1 MKTSVSSYSFQYLI
15 NHCGE
20 TQFTVMAKAKEYG
33 FDAIEF
39 TDLVP
44 PEGVSQ
50 EDFALQLRAEADRL
64 GLEIS
69 GYSVGADLLAGSD
82 GDLDAEVEKIKKKVD
97 IAALLGCK
105 VMRHDAASGKFL
117 GGREYRGFR
126 DVVDRLADGC
136 RRITEYAATKGIRTC
151 VENHGFF
158 AQDSDRVELLVN
170 TVANPNFGLQV
181 DMGNFLCADEDPV
194 TAVSRCA
201 PYAFNLHAKDFLLK
215 SGQED
220 IPEGFFR
227 TRGGNYLRGT
237 ILGHG
242 VVPVKQCIA
251 IAKHAGYNG
260 YVTLE
265 FEGCERNDL
274 GIINGAKYLHKLC
287 EK

>member
-39 TDLVP
+39 TDLTP

-201 PYAFNLHAKDFLLK
+201 PYAFNAHAKDFLVK

-220 IPEGFFR
+220 APEGFFQ

-237 ILGHG
+237 VIGHG
-242 VVPVKQCIA
+242 AVPVKQCVA
-251 IAKHAGYNG
+251 ILKRAGYDG
-260 YVTLE
+260 YLTLE
-265 FEGCERNDL
+265 FEGTERIDFAIPAGSRL
-274 GIINGAKYLHKLC
+274 LRKLC
-287 EK
+287 N

>member
-39 TDLVP
+39 TDLTP

-201 PYAFNLHAKDFLLK
+201 PYAFNAHAKDFLVK

-220 IPEGFFR
+220 APEGFFQ

-237 ILGHG
+237 VIGHG
-242 VVPVKQCIA
+242 VVPVKQCVA
-251 IAKHAGYNG
+251 ILKRAGYDG
-260 YVTLE
+260 YLTLE
-265 FEGCERNDL
+265 FEGTERIDFAIPAGSRL
-274 GIINGAKYLHKLC
+274 LRKLC
-287 EK
+287 N

>member
-105 VMRHDAASGKFL
+105 VMRHDAASGKVL

-201 PYAFNLHAKDFLLK
+201 PYAFNAHAKDFLVK

-220 IPEGFFR
+220 APEGFFQ

-237 ILGHG
+237 VIGHG
-242 VVPVKQCIA
+242 AVPVKQCVA
-251 IAKHAGYNG
+251 ILKRAGYDG
-260 YVTLE
+260 YLTLE
-265 FEGCERNDL
+265 FEGTERIDFAIPAGSRL
-274 GIINGAKYLHKLC
+274 LRKLC
-287 EK
+287 N